1 MVKSIPPREA
11 ALPFELQLRWAGDVA
26 VLRCC
31 GRLVAGDDV
40 RALRAEVERL
50 MRETRQVVLHLAE
63 VTSLDS
69 SGLGVI
75 VRLLGSLRAA
85 HGDLKLSNVPAQLRQ
100 VFQITN
106 LLGVVQ
112 IFESDEDAVRAF
124 AAHAHT
130 TSAAPAAPKQKI
142 LCVDDNADV
151 LACLRVLLQREGY
164 EVHTTDNLLDAG
176 TLTKAVRPG
185 LVILGSSVHSPSAHP
200 PAAVFTRAN
209 PAVPLLQLD
218 SGFSTAE
225 AGEAGAALVAR
236 VRSLLVT
243 AR

>member
-1 MVKSIPPREA
+1 MS
-11 ALPFELQLRWAGDVA
+11 LELQVRWAGNVA
-26 VLRCC
+26 LVHCR
-31 GRLVAGDDV
+31 GRLVAGEDV
-40 RALRAEVERL
+40 RVLHAEVERL
-50 MRETRQVVLHLAE
+50 MRETRQVVLHLGE

-75 VRLLGSLRAA
+75 VRLLGALRAA
-85 HGDLKLSNVPAQLRQ
+85 RGDLKLANVPERLRQ

-106 LLGVVQ
+106 LLGVVPM
-112 IFESDEDAVRAF
+112 FESHADAVRAF
-124 AAHAHT
+124 AALAPA
-130 TSAAPAAPKQKI
+130 TSPAAAAPKQKI
-142 LCVDDNADV
+142 LCVDHSADV

-176 TLTKAVRPG
+176 TLATAVRPA
-185 LVILGSSVHSPSAHP
+185 LVIVGGEVKSLAAE
-200 PAAVFTRAN
+200 PAAAAFARAH

-236 VRSLLVT
+236 VRALLPA
-243 AR
+243 ARP